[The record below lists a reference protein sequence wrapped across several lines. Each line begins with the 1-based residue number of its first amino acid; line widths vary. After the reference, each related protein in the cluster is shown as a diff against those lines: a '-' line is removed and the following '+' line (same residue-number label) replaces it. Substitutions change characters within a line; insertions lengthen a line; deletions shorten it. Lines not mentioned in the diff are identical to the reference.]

1 MEYVFRLGNI
11 ELISYP
17 SILSNIHQV
26 NAIFK
31 MFEIHNSNN
40 IYWENPSAKLF
51 IILTSSNVIEN
62 ADTKVIIKKIFGID
76 NNATYH
82 LKPYRYSFVI

>member
-1 MEYVFRLGNI
+1 MQYLKCLKFTILTISI
-11 ELISYP
+11 EKTP
-17 SILSNIHQV
+17 
-26 NAIFK
+26 
-31 MFEIHNSNN
+31 
-40 IYWENPSAKLF
+40 AKLF